1 MTAKRV
7 IIADTDEEYI
17 VSIQHK
23 FIEEFFGKIDLEIIT
38 DKQYFEELFKMPQ
51 SVDILIIT
59 DELYDNSIL
68 KHRIGKVFVL
78 TEKKDVNNLSSEEY
92 YIFKYSNIREI
103 FGKIISASEEVLK
116 AIGNSNKK
124 TEIILVDSANGGAG
138 KTTVALGVCVN
149 LAKSYKN
156 ILYINA
162 AGINTFQYILGQ
174 SKMIDDRECS
184 FFLDEQS
191 ISYKN
196 VEDII
201 QKDEF
206 DYVLPFSKPLVSLG
220 INSCIYSKIVQV
232 IKDSGKYDV
241 IIIDADNGFD
251 ENKVNM
257 MGEADKVIM
266 VLNQDLNSVMAT
278 EIMMKSINDIDSDR
292 YIFVC
297 NNFDENKDNAIKDH
311 LRVSSKVENYIGYI
325 NDYDRKKCSGIAQE
339 TAIKKLSYLII

>member
-1 MTAKRV
+1 MATKRI

-38 DKQYFEELFKMPQ
+38 DRQYFEELFMMPQ
-51 SVDILIIT
+51 SAEILVIAE
-59 DELYDNSIL
+59 ELYSNSIL

-78 TEKKDVNNLSSEEY
+78 TEKEGLNNPNDEEC

-103 FGKIISASEEVLK
+103 FGKIISKSEGVLK
-116 AIGNSNKK
+116 EIGNSNKK
-124 TEIILVDSANGGAG
+124 TKIILVDSANGGAG

-149 LAKSYKN
+149 LARSYKN
-156 ILYINA
+156 ILYINTV
-162 AGINTFQYILGQ
+162 GINTFQYILGQ
-174 SKMIDDRECS
+174 NKTIDDRDCS
-184 FFLDEQS
+184 IFFDERS
-191 ISYKN
+191 ISYEN
-196 VEDII
+196 IEHVV

-206 DYVLPFSKPLVSLG
+206 DYLLPFSKPLVSLG

-232 IKDSGKYDV
+232 IKDSGKYDA

-257 MGEADKVIM
+257 MGLADKVIM
-266 VLNQDLNSVMAT
+266 VLNQNLNSVMAT
-278 EIMMKSINDIDSDR
+278 EIMMKSVNDINSDR

-297 NNFDENKDNAIKDH
+297 NNFDENRDNAIKEH
-311 LRVSSKVENYIGYI
+311 LMIDSKVENYIGHI
-325 NDYDRKKCSGIAQE
+325 TDYDRKKCSGIAQE
-339 TAIKKLSYLII
+339 VAIKKISYLII